1 MPGNRIQRIRRHY
14 EARVA
19 PQRETYDILDWSS
32 RDSQEV
38 RFAVLLKVLQHS
50 FPAGQEVRLLDVG
63 CGMTDLAAFLDRHR
77 VPGRYIGADI
87 TLGVLAEARRRSP
100 QRTLLAA
107 DVFTAP
113 PFAPHAFDVTYCSGV
128 FNLNLDNNNDFA
140 LAALPRL
147 LELARTVAV
156 ANFLHCRCR
165 RQYEHCH
172 YFDPDALCT
181 AMEQCGL
188 NVTLIDD
195 YLEND
200 FTLVL
205 RRSAAQLPSVG
216 ADGG

>member
-1 MPGNRIQRIRRHY
+1 MPGDHIHRIRRHY

-19 PQRETYDILDWSS
+19 PHRETYDILDWSS
-32 RDSQEV
+32 REAQEV
-38 RFAVLLKVLQHS
+38 RFAVLLKVLRQN
-50 FPAGQEVRLLDVG
+50 FAAGQRFRLLDVG

-77 VPGRYIGADI
+77 VPLRYVGTDI

-100 QRTLLAA
+100 QRCLVAA

-113 PFAPHAFDVTYCSGV
+113 PFAARAFDVAYCSGV
-128 FNLNLDNNNDFA
+128 FNLSLGNNDDFA

-147 LELARTVAV
+147 LHLAGTVAV
-156 ANFLHCRCR
+156 ANFLHRRCR

-172 YFDPDALCT
+172 YFDPEVLRAAMVQRGLC
-181 AMEQCGL
+181 
-188 NVTLIDD
+188 VTLIDD

-205 RRSAAQLPSVG
+205 RRPDASAAR
-216 ADGG
+216 